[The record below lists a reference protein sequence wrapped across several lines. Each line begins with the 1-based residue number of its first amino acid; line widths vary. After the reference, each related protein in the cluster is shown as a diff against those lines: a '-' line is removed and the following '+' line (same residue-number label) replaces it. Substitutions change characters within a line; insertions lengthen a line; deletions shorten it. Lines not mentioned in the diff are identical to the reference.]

1 MPMTTYNQSGS
12 NLSAI
17 ASVSFPNFILRIALN
32 FQNKLMTPVDLKDI
46 AYRIAGN
53 DHSALKWLYDQY
65 NASFYH
71 LAFAIVHSAELAEE
85 IVEDVFIQVWRKRT
99 RIATVENLHLYLYVT
114 TRNISRSYLRKYR
127 NQRHINFDNLALPHY
142 RLEITPEDIMISG
155 EVIQRVNNII
165 NDLPSKCRLIFK
177 LVKEDGL
184 KHREVAELLHL
195 NVKTVENQIGIAL
208 KKIHAAVKVH
218 LPAQTKF

>member
-1 MPMTTYNQSGS
+1 
-12 NLSAI
+12 
-17 ASVSFPNFILRIALN
+17 
-32 FQNKLMTPVDLKDI
+32 MTPVDLKDI

-53 DHSALKWLYDQY
+53 DHSALKRLYDHY
-65 NASFYH
+65 NDSFYQ
-71 LAFAIVHSAELAEE
+71 LAFAIVHSAEMAEE
-85 IVEDVFIQVWRKRT
+85 IVEDVFIQVWKKRS

-127 NQRHINFDNLALPHY
+127 KQRYINFDNLALPY
-142 RLEITPEDIMISG
+142 FRIEITPEDIMISG
-155 EVIQRVNNII
+155 EVIQRVNTVI
-165 NDLPSKCRLIFK
+165 NELPSKCRLIFK

-195 NVKTVENQIGIAL
+195 NVKTVENQVGIAL

-218 LPAQTKF
+218 LPYRTKF